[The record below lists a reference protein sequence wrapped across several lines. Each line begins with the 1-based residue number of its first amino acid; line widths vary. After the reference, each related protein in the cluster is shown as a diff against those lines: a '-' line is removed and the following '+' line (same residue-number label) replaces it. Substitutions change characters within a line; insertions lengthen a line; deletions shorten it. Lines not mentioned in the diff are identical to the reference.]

1 MRRLPAAEAKP
12 GMILARQLT
21 DAFHNLVLK
30 EHEELT
36 ADIIGRLP
44 VYGVDELF
52 VDDDRV
58 AEVSVEPLVEPYA
71 EAQVTQGLQTLY
83 NECYGA
89 GVLDD
94 AILELI
100 IRPIHEMTGNFFP
113 VGLAEL
119 NTAPCTSPA
128 DHLFRLPARATG
140 MAMLLG
146 SLCGMSEDQ
155 VSDVGV
161 ATALM
166 NVGFMNLPKEIV
178 QSTDPL
184 TPAQEHEL
192 KKHSLHG
199 YVLLK
204 ESPLVPSEIAE
215 AVLQSHELLDGSG
228 YPRGIKGDEISMMS
242 RIAAVADTYFTLIS
256 PFNRGERSSRHD
268 ALEYIMA
275 FGGDLFDQEIV
286 QHLMRRVPVYPS
298 GIVVRVSTGEL
309 GVVTESN
316 PGQIGRPR
324 LKVLK
329 DKDGFDVDPDET
341 VELDLADPRNRQRVI
356 VEGKAA

>member
-1 MRRLPAAEAKP
+1 MRRLPAAEAIP
-12 GMILARQLT
+12 GMVLARQLT

-36 ADIIGRLP
+36 EDVINRLP

-71 EAQVTQGLQTLY
+71 EAQITQGLQTLY
-83 NECYGA
+83 IECQGA

-100 IRPIHEMTGNFFP
+100 VRPIHEMAGEFFP
-113 VGLAEL
+113 VGLGEL

-128 DHLFRLPARATG
+128 DHLYRLPARATG
-140 MAMLLG
+140 MAMLLAAL
-146 SLCGMSEDQ
+146 SGMNQDQ
-155 VSDVGV
+155 TADVGV

-166 NVGFMNLPKEIV
+166 NVGYLNLPKEIV
-178 QSTDPL
+178 QQQEPL
-184 TPAQEHEL
+184 TPAQEHEFN
-192 KKHSLHG
+192 KHPVHG
-199 YVLLK
+199 YVLLRD
-204 ESPLVPSEIAE
+204 SSRVSTEIAE
-215 AVLQSHELLDGSG
+215 AVLQSHELLNGSG
-228 YPRGIKGDEISMMS
+228 YPQGIKGEQISMMS
-242 RIAAVADTYFTLIS
+242 RLITVADNYFTLIS
-256 PFNRGERSSRHD
+256 PFNRSEQSSRHD
-268 ALEYIMA
+268 ALEYMMA

-286 QHLMRRVPVYPS
+286 QHLARRVPVYPS
-298 GIVVRVSTGEL
+298 GVVVSLTTGET

-316 PGQIGRPR
+316 AGQIGRPR

-329 DKDGFDVDPDET
+329 DKDGFDVKPDEMI
-341 VELDLADPRNRQRVI
+341 ELDLSDPRNRQRLV
-356 VEGKAA
+356 VEYKAA